1 MQEVFMIEEKIVSR
15 AGKYL
20 TFNLGAEEYG
30 FEILRVLEII
40 GLMKITAVPRTPDYV
55 RGIINLR
62 GTIHPVIDLRTKF
75 GMNRIKDTEETCIIV
90 LEIEKNG
97 QSEQIGVVV
106 DNVKEVQ
113 DISEKEIENSPSLGQ
128 GVDTKFIIGMANI
141 KNKVVK
147 IKLERD
153 KNGEILLQ
161 ICNNGPAID
170 TEIEKQIFEPFFS
183 TRIDMEGMSLGL
195 GLAIVKDILN
205 KINGKIIVKQSS
217 DGWICFKIR
226 FKKKD

>member
-1 MQEVFMIEEKIVSR
+1 MSEEKDISR

-20 TFNLGAEEYG
+20 TFNLGPEEYG

-75 GMNRIKDTEETCIIV
+75 GMNRIDDTEETCIIV

-141 KNKVVK
+141 KNKVV
-147 IKLERD
+147 
-153 KNGEILLQ
+153 ILLSVEN
-161 ICNNGPAID
+161 IF
-170 TEIEKQIFEPFFS
+170 TEEIIEE
-183 TRIDMEGMSLGL
+183 
-195 GLAIVKDILN
+195 VKEISGVT
-205 KINGKIIVKQSS
+205 I
-217 DGWICFKIR
+217 
-226 FKKKD
+226 

>member
-1 MQEVFMIEEKIVSR
+1 MSDVQKVSR

-20 TFNLGAEEYG
+20 TFNLGPEEYG
-30 FEILRVLEII
+30 IEILKVVEII

-75 GMNRIKDTEETCIIV
+75 NMESIDDTQETCIIV

-113 DISEKEIENSPSLGQ
+113 DIADQEIEDSPSLGHD
-128 GVDTKFIIGMANI
+128 VDTKFIKGMANV
-141 KNKVVK
+141 KDKVV
-147 IKLERD
+147 
-153 KNGEILLQ
+153 ILL
-161 ICNNGPAID
+161 NV
-170 TEIEKQIFEPFFS
+170 EKIFSE
-183 TRIDMEGMSLGL
+183 
-195 GLAIVKDILN
+195 
-205 KINGKIIVKQSS
+205 S
-217 DGWICFKIR
+217 DLKEVAQVAA
-226 FKKKD
+226 

>member
-1 MQEVFMIEEKIVSR
+1 MSDEQKVSR

-20 TFNLGAEEYG
+20 TFNLGPEEYG
-30 FEILRVLEII
+30 IEILKVVEII

-75 GMNRIKDTEETCIIV
+75 SMDTIEDTQETCIIV

-113 DISEKEIENSPSLGQ
+113 DITDQEIEDSPSLGHD
-128 GVDTKFIIGMANI
+128 VDTKFIKGMANV
-141 KNKVVK
+141 KDKVV
-147 IKLERD
+147 
-153 KNGEILLQ
+153 ILL
-161 ICNNGPAID
+161 NV
-170 TEIEKQIFEPFFS
+170 EKIFSE
-183 TRIDMEGMSLGL
+183 
-195 GLAIVKDILN
+195 
-205 KINGKIIVKQSS
+205 S
-217 DGWICFKIR
+217 DLKEVA
-226 FKKKD
+226 KAVA

>member
-1 MQEVFMIEEKIVSR
+1 MTEEKNISR

-20 TFNLGAEEYG
+20 TFNLGIEEYG

-75 GMNRIKDTEETCIIV
+75 GMKKIDDTEETCIIV

-113 DISEKEIENSPSLGQ
+113 DISENEIENSPALGQ

-141 KNKVVK
+141 KNKVV
-147 IKLERD
+147 
-153 KNGEILLQ
+153 ILLSVE
-161 ICNNGPAID
+161 N
-170 TEIEKQIFEPFFS
+170 IFSEEELEDVAS
-183 TRIDMEGMSLGL
+183 VL
-195 GLAIVKDILN
+195 V
-205 KINGKIIVKQSS
+205 
-217 DGWICFKIR
+217 
-226 FKKKD
+226 